1 MGKTRRAR
9 SSDWGWWRWD
19 GSLGQAKLLMPDSTG
34 SGKPS
39 KDPQD
44 KCTCVHTPSDVNI
57 RVHPPCVLI
66 DGHTQAHPPPH
77 GNTDSSTPAAR
88 LHVHPPSTMHS
99 KSAFHQEMTTPG
111 DSRLQKKTGSFPRLM
126 PGEERGARQ
135 SGRGRSREQRPS
147 APCLFAIR
155 PHRGCRSDAP

>member
-1 MGKTRRAR
+1 MCAR
-9 SSDWGWWRWD
+9 CT
-19 GSLGQAKLLMPDSTG
+19 QAVRSRCAYIGLY
-34 SGKPS
+34 
-39 KDPQD
+39 PQD

-66 DGHTQAHPPPH
+66 DGHTQAHPPPD
-77 GNTDSSTPAAR
+77 GNTDASTPAAR
-88 LHVHPPSTMHS
+88 LHVHPPSTKHS

-135 SGRGRSREQRPS
+135 PGRGRSREQRPS